1 MKKNFK
7 KLLLL
12 AVVVLTIM
20 ASATFNTKGYI
31 AGSGEKDPPLSPVIT
46 LGGGEKDPP
55 LRIMAFEEL
64 IVPCGSG
71 EKDPPL

>member
-7 KLLLL
+7 KLLTL

-20 ASATFNTKGYI
+20 ASVMINTKGYAI
-31 AGSGEKDPPLSPVIT
+31 GGGDKDPPLAPVIVQN
-46 LGGGEKDPP
+46 GDKDPP

-64 IVPCGSG
+64 IVPFSSG
-71 EKDPPL
+71 DKDPPL